1 MHKVLFV
8 PSKSLFPESCVS
20 SGGSMVGLM
29 VTSSKRA
36 WATPT
41 LRAPVPASDH
51 CQLVPLQE
59 TLKHSSVSVCVGS
72 LGPGGHEVGLSPLSI
87 SGKNGV

>member
-1 MHKVLFV
+1 MVEVMIMGFVLQSV
-8 PSKSLFPESCVS
+8 PRRHCCPQC
-20 SGGSMVGLM
+20 
-29 VTSSKRA
+29 
-36 WATPT
+36 PD
-41 LRAPVPASDH
+41 PAAGH

-72 LGPGGHEVGLSPLSI
+72 LGPGVHEVGLSPLNI